1 MPIPRLTPGR
11 PGRRLPPRNGR
22 EIAESMSA
30 TTEQSAGAGAPAA
43 GWAEGWRPWAA
54 FLLGCLFFSYGFFQ
68 RVSPSVMVEDL
79 MRDFA
84 VGAAILGNLSAFY
97 FYAYAP
103 IQIPVG
109 LMLDR
114 FGPRRLLAGAA
125 ALCGL
130 GSLVFAVAQ
139 DVNLA
144 YLGRFMVGAGAAFTW
159 VGAVTLVTLYFPHN
173 RFALLVGVTQFF
185 GMTGGVFGQAPLAAA
200 VTQFGWRATLMVAA
214 AVGVALGALIYV
226 IVRDRERPAGKAAA
240 PAFSMAAS
248 LRHVA
253 SNPQSWI
260 AACLGGALVGP
271 VLAFGG
277 LWGVP
282 YLMQVYGIERTAA
295 AAATSLFFV
304 GFGVGAP
311 ILGWLS
317 DYIRRRR
324 IILIVASSA
333 SLTTLL
339 LLLLVPGLPLS
350 VALALFVVHGVGAGA
365 MVLSLASARE
375 HNRPDMTGAVYG
387 LVNTAVVGGGALLQ
401 PLIGLLLDLQ
411 WDGLMA
417 AGARVYVVDA
427 YRWALAV
434 LPLVSLIGVVA
445 ALLTRESHCRQIG

>member
-1 MPIPRLTPGR
+1 
-11 PGRRLPPRNGR
+11 
-22 EIAESMSA
+22 MSA
-30 TTEQSAGAGAPAA
+30 TTEHRGETGAPAA
-43 GWAEGWRPWAA
+43 DWATGWRPWAA

-68 RVSPSVMVEDL
+68 RVAPSVMVEDL

-103 IQIPVG
+103 VQIPVG

-130 GSLVFAVAQ
+130 GSLVFALAH

-144 YLGRFMVGAGAAFTW
+144 YLGRFMIGAGAAFTW

-200 VTQFGWRATLMVAA
+200 VAQFGWRATLVIAA
-214 AVGVALGALIYV
+214 TIGVALGALIYM
-226 IVRDRERPAGKAAA
+226 IVRDRERSAGKAAV

-248 LRHVA
+248 LGHVA

-304 GFGVGAP
+304 GFGLGAP
-311 ILGWLS
+311 VLGWLS
-317 DYIRRRR
+317 DHVQRRRTT
-324 IILIVASSA
+324 LIAASCV
-333 SLTTLL
+333 SLATLL

-350 VALALFVVHGVGAGA
+350 IASALFVLHGIGAGA

-411 WDGLMA
+411 WDGQMA
-417 AGARVYVVDA
+417 AGARVYAVDA
-427 YRWALAV
+427 YRWAFAV
-434 LPLVSLIGVVA
+434 LPLVSLIGLAA
-445 ALLTRESHCRQIG
+445 ALLTRETFCRPQR

>member
-1 MPIPRLTPGR
+1 
-11 PGRRLPPRNGR
+11 
-22 EIAESMSA
+22 MSA
-30 TTEQSAGAGAPAA
+30 ATEQSGDTGAPAIGGA
-43 GWAEGWRPWAA
+43 TGWRPWAA
-54 FLLGCLFFSYGFFQ
+54 FLLGCLFFCYGFFQ

-114 FGPRRLLAGAA
+114 YGPRRLLAGAA
-125 ALCGL
+125 TLCGA
-130 GSLVFAVAQ
+130 GSLIFAFAQ

-159 VGAVTLVTLYFPHN
+159 VGAVTLVTLYFPLN
-173 RFALLVGVTQFF
+173 RFAFLVGITQFF

-200 VTQFGWRATLMVAA
+200 VAQYGWRTTLAIA
-214 AVGVALGALIYV
+214 AVAGALLGALLYL
-226 IVRDRERPAGKAAA
+226 IVRDRPKPSGAGTA
-240 PAFSMAAS
+240 PWVSVMAA

-253 SNPQSWI
+253 SNPQTWI

-295 AAATSLFFV
+295 AGATSLFFV
-304 GFGVGAP
+304 GFGLGAP

-317 DYIRRRR
+317 DYIQRRRT
-324 IILIVASSA
+324 ILIVASSV

-339 LLLLVPGLPLS
+339 LLLLIPGLPLS
-350 VALALFVVHGVGAGA
+350 VASTLFAFHGAGAGA
-365 MVLSLASARE
+365 MVLSLATARE

-411 WDGLMA
+411 WDGLMV
-417 AGARVYVVDA
+417 AGARVYAVDA

-434 LPLVSLIGVVA
+434 LPLVSLIGLVA
-445 ALLTRESHCRQIG
+445 ALLTRETFCRQQQ

>member
-1 MPIPRLTPGR
+1 
-11 PGRRLPPRNGR
+11 
-22 EIAESMSA
+22 MSA
-30 TTEQSAGAGAPAA
+30 ATEQSAEPRAPAV
-43 GWAEGWRPWAA
+43 GWTEGWRPWAA
-54 FLLGCLFFSYGFFQ
+54 FLLGCLFFCYGFFQ

-114 FGPRRLLAGAA
+114 YGPRRLLAGAA
-125 ALCGL
+125 ALCGA
-130 GSLVFAVAQ
+130 GSLIFAFAH

-144 YLGRFMVGAGAAFTW
+144 YLGRFLVGAGAAFTW
-159 VGAVTLVTLYFPHN
+159 VGAVTLVTLYFPLN
-173 RFALLVGVTQFF
+173 RFAFLVGVTQFF

-200 VTQFGWRATLMVAA
+200 VAQFGWRATLAVAA
-214 AVGVALGALIYV
+214 IAGVILGALIYL
-226 IVRDRERPAGKAAA
+226 IVRDRPRPSGTGAA
-240 PAFSMAAS
+240 PRVSMIAA

-253 SNPQSWI
+253 SNPQTWV

-295 AAATSLFFV
+295 AGATSLFFV
-304 GFGVGAP
+304 GFGLGAP

-317 DYIRRRR
+317 DHIQRRRTL
-324 IILIVASSA
+324 LIMATSI

-339 LLLLVPGLPLS
+339 LLLLIPGLPLS
-350 VALALFVVHGVGAGA
+350 VVSALFGFHGVGAGA
-365 MVLSLASARE
+365 MVLSLATARE

-411 WDGLMA
+411 WDGQMA
-417 AGARVYVVDA
+417 AGARVYAVDA

-434 LPLVSLIGVVA
+434 LPMVSLIGLIA
-445 ALLTRESHCRQIG
+445 ALLTRETHCRQVG